1 MQLTEAIEL
10 IRTDHLVEQE
20 KPSIWADLGCGSGL
34 FTKALGHYLKQGS
47 IIYGIDK
54 NNSLKH
60 KTTNNGVEIIP
71 VQSDF
76 VTDMLNLKNI
86 NGVLMA
92 NSLHYVKDK
101 ISFLEK
107 CKEYLKEDAH
117 FLIVEYDTN
126 IPVFKWVPYP
136 VNFSSLV
143 ILFKESGLSSS
154 LKLGERASAYR
165 RGNMYAALFSK

>member
-10 IRTDHLVEQE
+10 ISTNYLVEQG
-20 KPSIWADLGCGSGL
+20 KSSVWADLGCGSGL
-34 FTKALGHYLKQGS
+34 FTKALGHYLKQRS
-47 IIYGIDK
+47 VIYGIDK

-60 KTTNNGVEIIP
+60 ETTNNGVEIIP

-76 VTDMLNLKNI
+76 VTDTLNLKNI
-86 NGVLMA
+86 NGILLA

-101 ISFLEK
+101 ISFLKK
-107 CKEYLKEDAH
+107 CKTYLADDAY
-117 FLIVEYDTN
+117 FLIVEYDTD

-143 ILFKESGLSSS
+143 ILFKEIGFSSS
-154 LKLGERASAYR
+154 RKLGERASAYR
-165 RGNMYAALFSK
+165 RGNMYAVLFSK